1 MGCLLAIFL
10 VLALVFA
17 GAGFALH
24 LLWVFAVVFFACWLA
39 GFAFGK
45 GRRRADR

>member
-10 VLALVFA
+10 VLAVVFA

-24 LLWVFAVVFFACWLA
+24 LLWVISGVFVICWLA
-39 GFAFGK
+39 GFAFAK
-45 GRRRADR
+45 GSRRADR